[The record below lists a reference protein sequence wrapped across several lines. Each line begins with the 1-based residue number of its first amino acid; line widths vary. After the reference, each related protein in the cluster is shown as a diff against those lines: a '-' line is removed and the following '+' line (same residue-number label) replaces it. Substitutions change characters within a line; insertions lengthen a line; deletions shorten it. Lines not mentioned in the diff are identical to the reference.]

1 MVIQHYSLE
10 QIQQYEFSGIGQFQL
25 ALEIRALIDSVNKL
39 IFPIVLDKNESHEK
53 YKKVGNGHQ
62 NVQSTKK
69 PKKAEPQPE
78 RDQSW
83 ERIREFKATPIE
95 TAQSGPEKLIQDVRS
110 ALNKMSAKNYEV
122 QKDLIISLLKNNS
135 NEINADVAK
144 TIFDIASTNRFYA
157 EIYAKLYK
165 ELVAQFPIF
174 NDLLN
179 NFIVVFV
186 NNVREIEHVDGD
198 KDYELFCAYNKRN
211 DMRKAMTVFLVYLM
225 KEEVLSKLRI
235 INIILTLQDLTGKYL
250 DEPNRVNEVDEITEV
265 LFLFLQEGKD
275 RFQDVQTEWIWKFKV
290 VPFVQQV
297 SKYKKNNKPSISS
310 RTIFKYMDMIELLNE
325 GKKIDGKDIQ

>member
-10 QIQQYEFSGIGQFQL
+10 QIQQYELNGGKFQVPI
-25 ALEIRALIDSVNKL
+25 EIRELIDSVNKQ
-39 IFPIVLDKNESHEK
+39 IVPIVLDKNESHEK
-53 YKKVGNGHQ
+53 YKQ
-62 NVQSTKK
+62 PRK
-69 PKKAEPQPE
+69 PKTCVIAKVE
-78 RDQSW
+78 DQSW
-83 ERIREFKATPIE
+83 ERIREFKATPID

-110 ALNKMSAKNYEV
+110 ALNKMSSKNYEV
-122 QKDLIISLLKNNS
+122 QKNQIITLLQNNMS
-135 NEINADVAK
+135 EINADVSK

-165 ELVAQFPIF
+165 DLISQFPIF
-174 NDLLN
+174 NELLN
-179 NFIVVFV
+179 NFLVVFV

-198 KDYELFCAYNKRN
+198 KDYEMFCAYNKRN

-235 INIILTLQDLTGKYL
+235 INIILIFQELTKKYL

-265 LFLFLQEGKD
+265 LFLFFQEGKD
-275 RFQDVQTEWIWKFKV
+275 RFQDTQTEWIWKFKV
-290 VPFVQQV
+290 VPLVQQI

-310 RTIFKYMDMIELLNE
+310 RTIFKYMDMIELLNLE
-325 GKKIDGKDIQ
+325 

>member
-10 QIQQYEFSGIGQFQL
+10 QIQQYESSGELFQL
-25 ALEIRALIDSVNKL
+25 PLEIRALIDSVNKQ
-39 IFPIVLDKNESHEK
+39 IVPIVLDKNESHN
-53 YKKVGNGHQ
+53 KKVGHSGH
-62 NVQSTKK
+62 VSTQTINKK
-69 PKKAEPQPE
+69 GPKKVTEEPQK
-78 RDQSW
+78 DQSW
-83 ERIREFKATPIE
+83 ERIREFKATPIG
-95 TAQSGPEKLIQDVRS
+95 TAQTGPEKLIQDVRS
-110 ALNKMSAKNYEV
+110 ALNKMSSKNYEV
-122 QKDLIISLLKNNS
+122 QKDLILTLLKNNL
-135 NEINADVAK
+135 NDINAEVSK

-186 NNVREIEHVDGD
+186 NNVREIEHVDAD
-198 KDYELFCAYNKRN
+198 KDYEMFCAYNKRN

-235 INIILTLQDLTGKYL
+235 INIILAFQELTGKYL

-275 RFQDVQTEWIWKFKV
+275 RFQDIQTEWIWKFKV

-297 SKYKKNNKPSISS
+297 AKYKKNNKPSISS
-310 RTIFKYMDMIELLNE
+310 RTIFKYMDMMELLNL
-325 GKKIDGKDIQ
+325 

>member
-10 QIQQYEFSGIGQFQL
+10 QIQQYESSGGQFQL
-25 ALEIRALIDSVNKL
+25 PLEIRALIDSVNKQ
-39 IFPIVLDKNESHEK
+39 IVPIVLDKNESHN
-53 YKKVGNGHQ
+53 KKVGHVTTQTIN
-62 NVQSTKK
+62 KK
-69 PKKAEPQPE
+69 GPKKVSSVQEETQK
-78 RDQSW
+78 DQSW
-83 ERIREFKATPIE
+83 ERIREFKATPIG
-95 TAQSGPEKLIQDVRS
+95 TAQTGPEKLIQDVRS
-110 ALNKMSAKNYEV
+110 ALNKMSSKNYEV
-122 QKDLIISLLKNNS
+122 QKDLILTLLKNNL
-135 NEINADVAK
+135 NDINADVSK

-186 NNVREIEHVDGD
+186 NNVREIEHVDAD
-198 KDYELFCAYNKRN
+198 KDYEMFCAYNKRN

-235 INIILTLQDLTGKYL
+235 INIILAFQELTCKYL

-275 RFQDVQTEWIWKFKV
+275 RFQDIQTEWIWKFKV

-297 SKYKKNNKPSISS
+297 AKYKKNNKPSISS
-310 RTIFKYMDMIELLNE
+310 RTIFKYMDMIELLNL
-325 GKKIDGKDIQ
+325 

>member
-39 IFPIVLDKNESHEK
+39 IVPIVLDKNESHEK
-53 YKKVGNGHQ
+53 YKKVGHGHGHQ

-122 QKDLIISLLKNNS
+122 QKELIK
-135 NEINADVAK
+135 
-144 TIFDIASTNRFYA
+144 
-157 EIYAKLYK
+157 
-165 ELVAQFPIF
+165 
-174 NDLLN
+174 
-179 NFIVVFV
+179 
-186 NNVREIEHVDGD
+186 
-198 KDYELFCAYNKRN
+198 
-211 DMRKAMTVFLVYLM
+211 
-225 KEEVLSKLRI
+225 
-235 INIILTLQDLTGKYL
+235 
-250 DEPNRVNEVDEITEV
+250 
-265 LFLFLQEGKD
+265 
-275 RFQDVQTEWIWKFKV
+275 
-290 VPFVQQV
+290 
-297 SKYKKNNKPSISS
+297 
-310 RTIFKYMDMIELLNE
+310 
-325 GKKIDGKDIQ
+325 

>member
-10 QIQQYEFSGIGQFQL
+10 QFQHYELNGGKFQIS
-25 ALEIRALIDSVNKL
+25 AEIRELIDSVNKQ
-39 IFPIVLDKNESHEK
+39 IVPIILDNNESHEK
-53 YKKVGNGHQ
+53 YKK
-62 NVQSTKK
+62 TI
-69 PKKAEPQPE
+69 PQPRKPRPTGTKVIE
-78 RDQSW
+78 DQSW
-83 ERIREFKATPIE
+83 ERIREFKSTPII
-95 TAQSGPEKLIQDVRS
+95 TALTGPEKLIQDIRS
-110 ALNKMSAKNYEV
+110 ALNKMSSKNYEV
-122 QKDLIISLLKNNS
+122 QKDQIISLLQNNVG
-135 NEINADVAK
+135 EINEDVSK

-165 ELVAQFPIF
+165 ELIAQFPIF
-174 NDLLN
+174 SELLN

-211 DMRKAMTVFLVYLM
+211 DMRKAMAVFLVYLM

-235 INIILTLQDLTGKYL
+235 INIILIFQELTAKYL

-265 LFLFLQEGKD
+265 LFLFFQEGKD
-275 RFQDVQTEWIWKFKV
+275 RFRDTQTEWIWKFKV
-290 VPFVQQV
+290 VPLIQQI

-310 RTIFKYMDMIELLNE
+310 RTIFKYMDMLELLNLE
-325 GKKIDGKDIQ
+325 